1 MNGFNV
7 QGTDLVKALDGFLL
21 RIYGHR
27 TSEILVLVHV
37 HVHVHAAKGQCLSS
51 ELVVRVLRQ
60 KQGLTSTNKLKLE

>member
-37 HVHVHAAKGQCLSS
+37 HVHAAKGQCLSS